1 MANVKLK
8 PTITQLNFDTSSLD
22 LGLPTLNLTI
32 EPEQKPYVKPIQIY
46 KPQTKSNSNS
56 LF

>member
-1 MANVKLK
+1 MPVKLK
-8 PTITQLNFDTSSLD
+8 PSITYLNIDKSLLD

-32 EPEQKPYVKPIQIY
+32 EPEQKQHVKPIQIF
-46 KPQTKSNSNS
+46 KPHTKSNSNE